1 MDREITRRAF
11 LKLSVTGTA
20 VFSIGGLGIG
30 LGDSFTLEQTVRCK
44 GCGAINVFIRPYS
57 SYLAALIEPQY
68 CCNCGVNTSSLK
80 FDIDCKDLHC
90 RSLEKITGKTR
101 RRVPAC
107 CQLPFPNHGHLK
119 KSKKPSFSLGD
130 IKF

>member
-11 LKLSVTGTA
+11 LKQSVTGTA
-20 VFSIGGLGIG
+20 AFSIGGLGLG
-30 LGDSFTLEQTVRCK
+30 LGDSFTLEQTVQCK
-44 GCGAINVFIRPYS
+44 KCGAINVFIRSYFS
-57 SYLAALIEPQY
+57 SLASLIDPQY
-68 CCNCGVNTSSLK
+68 CCNCGVNINSLK

-90 RSLEKITGKTR
+90 RFQEKTTGGTR

-107 CQLPFPNHGHLK
+107 CQIPFPNHGHLK